1 MIDQE
6 LSRYYRQREAA
17 ARASGHRAIDAR
29 ARRMHLEMASMY
41 AKALLVGR
49 SVVDLLDDTPRLHLI
64 SDEASQNEAVRLD
77 EAA

>member
-6 LSRYYRQREAA
+6 LSRYYCRREAA
-17 ARASGHRAIDAR
+17 ARASAHQAVDAR

-41 AKALLVGR
+41 ARALRVGC
-49 SVVDLLDDTPRLHLI
+49 SVVDLLDGTPRLYLV
-64 SDEASQNEAVRLD
+64 SDEAAQMD

>member
-6 LSRYYRQREAA
+6 LSRYYRRREAA
-17 ARASGHRAIDAR
+17 ARASAHRAIDAR

-41 AKALLVGR
+41 VRALRVGC
-49 SVVDLLDDTPRLHLI
+49 SVVELLEDTPRLYLV
-64 SDEASQNEAVRLD
+64 SDGTPQMD